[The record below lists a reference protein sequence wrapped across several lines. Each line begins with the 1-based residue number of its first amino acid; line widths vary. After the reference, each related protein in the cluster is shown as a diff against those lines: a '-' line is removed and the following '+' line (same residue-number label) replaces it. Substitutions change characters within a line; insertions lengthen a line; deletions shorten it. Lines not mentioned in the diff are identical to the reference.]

1 MIKLIR
7 RILKEE
13 IDTKEKSISDIKTD
27 YKIYK
32 IPTSNNC
39 YRSAQIP
46 ANSLESIIK
55 EYGIKNIIRMNGDG
69 NDGKHKDGDP
79 ITTKQKE
86 KEICEKNNCKF
97 HYIYSQKGFKC
108 DGGYVSSINEIIP
121 ILEGGNTL
129 IHCAHGADRTGGM
142 VGAFL
147 KYKDWGTEEEIWD
160 YTTQIK
166 FNGWANM
173 GAKTFWGGYHKYA
186 LGFISLNK
194 LKDLKPPPKD
204 FKCE

>member
-1 MIKLIR
+1 MITLIR

-13 IDTKEKSISDIKTD
+13 VDSKEKSISDIKTD

-46 ANSLESIIK
+46 ANSLESVIK

-69 NDGKHKDGDP
+69 NDGKHNSDDP

-86 KEICEKNNCKF
+86 KEICERNNCKF
-97 HYIYSQKGFKC
+97 HYIYSQNGFKC
-108 DGGYVSSINEIIP
+108 NGGYVKSINEIIP
-121 ILEGGNTL
+121 ILDGGNTL

-147 KYKDWGTEEEIWD
+147 KYKDWGTEDEIWD
-160 YTTQIK
+160 YTTQSK
-166 FNGWANM
+166 FNGWAKM
-173 GAKTFWGGYHKYA
+173 SAKTFWDGYHKYA
-186 LGFISLNK
+186 LGFISLDK
-194 LKDLKPPPKD
+194 LKILKPPPKD